1 MKKQR
6 PEVFFSILILVVGM
20 ILLLITPAGANFDE
34 ETYVARIWEMALGHV
49 IPNSYLDSPERLPS
63 GFFTISYRRNINL
76 PATDIET
83 LNQQLK
89 VKIDDYDLMTYQTR
103 AKYFPALFLVQAV
116 VMRFFGPHLHY
127 PILILYYLLRFS
139 YLIIYCLLIFFS
151 IKVLPFGKWVFGTL
165 AVFPMCL
172 IQAAAVS
179 ADSLIIGISFLF
191 IAWVIR
197 IATSEKEALSK
208 KELIV
213 VCLLIL
219 ALGTLKPNAVFL
231 LPFLIII
238 PVRLLKN
245 NKAWIPILIATVAS
259 VSIPVIWSQ
268 LAPELTENPGID
280 PARQLVILIT
290 NPHIFFKSLWVML
303 SSSLPNY
310 LKQIVGVAGYGYWNM
325 PRIIYWLIP
334 AALVLALFS
343 ESAKVTLS
351 TRQRILT
358 GIIALFNLFMVFLVF
373 YVVITP
379 VGVTRIDG
387 IQGRYF
393 EPFLP
398 LFIIPFMFTAKKH
411 LNTLILGAILS
422 ICSLICAASL
432 FLSYHVVCGYALAT
446 NQPCTLPYYK
456 NWDPST
462 FLGIDL
468 DNETEIKQGA
478 VITCKELTGI
488 QVWVNKNNTSTGQRE
503 FFALET
509 TSGKTLRESW
519 IQSESLPQNGWA
531 TIAIDPPLSSLNVEL
546 QFELNPKD
554 GIGIPGLELGRFPTS
569 EFKRGSLWLNG
580 KETEN
585 DLVFKYICADDFSTI
600 LK

>member
-103 AKYFPALFLVQAV
+103 AKYFPTLFLVQAV

>member
-76 PATDIET
+76 PAIDIET

-103 AKYFPALFLVQAV
+103 AKYFPTLFLVQAV

-139 YLIIYCLLIFFS
+139 YLLIYCLLIYFT
-151 IKVLPFGKWVFGTL
+151 IKVLPFGKWVFGTV

-197 IATSEKEALSK
+197 IANSEKEALSK
-208 KELIV
+208 KEIIV

-259 VSIPVIWSQ
+259 VSIPVIWSL

-280 PARQLVILIT
+280 PAKQLTILFT
-290 NPHIFFKSLWVML
+290 DPQIFFKSLWVML

-334 AALVLALFS
+334 AALVLALYS

-358 GIIALFNLFMVFLVF
+358 GIVALFNLFMVFLVF
-373 YVVITP
+373 YLVITP

-393 EPFLP
+393 KPFLP
-398 LFIIPFMFTAKKH
+398 LVIIPFLFTPKKH
-411 LNTLILGAILS
+411 LNTLILDAILS

-432 FLSYHVVCGYALAT
+432 FLSYHVVCGYAMAT
-446 NQPCTLPYYK
+446 NQTCTLPYYK

-462 FLGIDL
+462 FLGINL

-488 QVWVNKNNTSTGQRE
+488 QVWVNKNNASTGQRE

-509 TSGKTLRESW
+509 TSGKPLRESW

-531 TIAIDPPLSSLNVEL
+531 TIDIDPPLSSLNTEL
-546 QFELNPKD
+546 QFELSPKD

>member
-76 PATDIET
+76 PAIDIET

-103 AKYFPALFLVQAV
+103 AKYFPTLFLVQAV

-127 PILILYYLLRFS
+127 PILVLYYLLRFS
-139 YLIIYCLLIFFS
+139 YLLIYCLLIFFT

-238 PVRLLKN
+238 PVRLLKH

-259 VSIPVIWSQ
+259 VSLPVIWSL

-280 PARQLVILIT
+280 PAKQLTILFT
-290 NPHIFFKSLWVML
+290 DPQIFFKSLWVML

-325 PRIIYWLIP
+325 PGVIYWLIP
-334 AALVLALFS
+334 AALVLALYS

-358 GIIALFNLFMVFLVF
+358 GIVALFNLFMIFLVF

-398 LFIIPFMFTAKKH
+398 LFIIPFAFTPKKH
-411 LNTLILGAILS
+411 LNSLILGVILS

-432 FLSYHVVCGYALAT
+432 FLSYHVVCGYAMAT
-446 NQPCTLPYYK
+446 NQTCTLPYYK

-462 FLGIDL
+462 FMGINL

-488 QVWVNKNNTSTGQRE
+488 QVWVNKNNSSTGQKE

-509 TSGKTLRESW
+509 TSGKSLRESW
-519 IQSESLPQNGWA
+519 IQSETLPQNGWA
-531 TIAIDPPLSSLNVEL
+531 TIDIDPPLSSLNTEL
-546 QFELNPKD
+546 QFELSPKD